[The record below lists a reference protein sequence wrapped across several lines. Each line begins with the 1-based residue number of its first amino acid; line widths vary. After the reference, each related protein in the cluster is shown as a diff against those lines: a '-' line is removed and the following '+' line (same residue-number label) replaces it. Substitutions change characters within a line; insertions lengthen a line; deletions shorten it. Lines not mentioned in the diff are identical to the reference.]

1 MPDGVK
7 AKCPSSKSALGHR
20 VILFELRDDG
30 LVCFDLLTAPHIS
43 VAMATDCLPELF
55 RLRLREPHVLI
66 PLSLRF
72 PVGRVIR
79 GTCQRTPPEQIR
91 ELSDHSNLRYGS
103 CAVLTVYAE
112 RRAVRAGNSASAHA
126 PDPPFR

>member
-1 MPDGVK
+1 MT
-7 AKCPSSKSALGHR
+7 R
-20 VILFELRDDG
+20 FELADDG
-30 LVCFDLLTAPHIS
+30 LACFDLLTAPHIS